1 MNMRKLFPF
10 LSLIVCGFL
19 SSAPQAKDDL
29 CSALVLGHPN
39 IVNNCGFETGSFSSW
54 TIGGNT
60 ANPGG
65 NYYGVDSFDAHS
77 GNDGA
82 FMSQDFVDGG
92 KVPVTLSQT
101 LATTA
106 GAEYEVSFYL
116 EQDTVPTTG
125 YTHAFSALFGSTT
138 MLSLSPTVTLPGSV
152 GSFVDYTFFETAS
165 SASTTIQFSFENDDN
180 YWSFDDVSVT
190 LVPEPSTLI
199 PTGVAS
205 ATLLLLWCRRS
216 RLRPLA

>member
-1 MNMRKLFPF
+1 MRKLFTF
-10 LSLIVCGFL
+10 LSLVICGLF
-19 SSAPQAKDDL
+19 SSAPQAKADA
-29 CSALVLGHPN
+29 CSALVNGHPN

-60 ANPGG
+60 ANPGA

-82 FMSQDFVDGG
+82 FISQDFVDGG

-106 GAEYEVSFYL
+106 GSEYEVSFWL
-116 EQDTVPTTG
+116 EQDTPPTTG
-125 YTHAFSALFGSTT
+125 YTHAFSAVFGSTT
-138 MLSLSPTVTLPGSV
+138 MLSLSPTVTVPGTV
-152 GSFVDYTFFETAS
+152 GSFVDYTFFETAT
-165 SASTTIQFSFENDDN
+165 SAATTINFSFENDDN

-190 LVPEPSTLI
+190 TP
-199 PTGVAS
+199 
-205 ATLLLLWCRRS
+205 
-216 RLRPLA
+216 